1 MSIFE
6 SFGNVARLSSAYPYE
21 VVVFFI
27 VLSIGI
33 WPLADSSTLVK
44 KVIPCSSGYFKTSI
58 SVKLE
63 T

>member
-33 WPLADSSTLVK
+33 WPLADSSNLVK
-44 KVIPCSSGYFKTSI
+44 KVIPCSSRFLKTFENFK
-58 SVKLE
+58 VF
-63 T
+63 